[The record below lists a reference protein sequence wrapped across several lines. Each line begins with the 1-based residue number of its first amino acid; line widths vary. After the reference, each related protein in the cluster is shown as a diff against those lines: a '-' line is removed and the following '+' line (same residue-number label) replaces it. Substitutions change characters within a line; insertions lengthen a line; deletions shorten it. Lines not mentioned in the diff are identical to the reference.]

1 MNWCRC
7 AILPWKKVVLI
18 LLHQK
23 KLCLAV
29 MGKYHSKF
37 FMLFNLDFFKFS
49 TVLNFI
55 KTDSG
60 MTSAVLNI
68 AEKCLNVTAVRPIT
82 SWEESFIVL

>member
-1 MNWCRC
+1 
-7 AILPWKKVVLI
+7 
-18 LLHQK
+18 
-23 KLCLAV
+23 

-68 AEKCLNVTAVRPIT
+68 AKKCLAVTAVRPIKA
-82 SWEESFIVL
+82 WEESWFEF